1 MLENLFQSRAISYQT
16 LFASGDDIAV
26 GNLSSTNINEQT
38 AMTVNAVFSA
48 VSLIADTM
56 STLPVDAFV
65 RREGARFPYRPRPE
79 WVGKPDVDL
88 PREAFYSQVITSL
101 LLDGNAFIRVFSNN
115 RGEVV
120 NLMTLNPQKVEIDRA
135 GNGRLRFIV
144 EGEDRPLSSDEI
156 IFIPDVLRPGK
167 VRGVNRVKALRES
180 LGLAKALES
189 FSATFFGQ
197 GTNMNGVI
205 EYPGDLTAEQAAQ
218 LTESFSA
225 NHKGWRKG
233 HKTGVLTGGAQ
244 FKPVQVDPEKAQAIE
259 ARRFAVEDVAR
270 AFNVPPHLLGLPG
283 TNSYASVEQTN
294 LAWITHGLR
303 PIVQKIEGALS
314 PLLDRLPGG
323 ENAFI
328 RFNLDGL
335 LRADLQ
341 SRMSAYST
349 GIQAGFLAINDVRR
363 LEDLT
368 PIQDDAASSVRVPL
382 ANVAI
387 DESHVK
393 AQSERVRMA
402 QALVQVG
409 YSPAEVLA
417 ALDLPEIAHT
427 GLPSV
432 QLQGVAQ
439 VDPEDPD
446 SAYKDEVN
454 G

>member
-1 MLENLFQSRAISYQT
+1 MLENLFSTRAISYQT
-16 LFASGDDIAV
+16 LFASGDDIAL
-26 GNLSSTNINEQT
+26 GNLSGTNINEQS

-48 VSLIADTM
+48 VSLIADTI
-56 STLPVDAFV
+56 STLPVDAFI
-65 RREGARFPYRPRPE
+65 RREGARFPYRPRPA
-79 WVGKPDVDL
+79 WVSQPDVDL

-101 LLDGNAFIRVFSNN
+101 LLDGNAFIRVFSNQQ
-115 RGEVV
+115 GEVV

-135 GNGRLRFIV
+135 PNGRLRFIV
-144 EGEDRPLSSDEI
+144 EGEDRPLSSNEV

-205 EYPGDLTAEQAAQ
+205 EYPGDLTAEQAQQ

-225 NHKGWRKG
+225 NHRGWRRG

-314 PLLDRLPGG
+314 PLLDRLPDG
-323 ENAFI
+323 ENAFV

-368 PIQDDAASSVRVPL
+368 PIRDDAASSVRVPL

-409 YSPAEVLA
+409 YQPAEVLA

-446 SAYKDEVN
+446 SQYKDEVE
-454 G
+454 